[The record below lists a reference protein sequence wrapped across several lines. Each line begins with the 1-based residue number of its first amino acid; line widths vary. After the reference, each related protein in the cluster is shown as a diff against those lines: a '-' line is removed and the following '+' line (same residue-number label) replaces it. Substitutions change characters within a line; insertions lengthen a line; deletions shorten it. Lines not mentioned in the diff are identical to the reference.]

1 MKPTRLGVVVQL
13 CALPWVGFVP
23 DDLTAAPVAVVRRLA
38 GRFEGRPR
46 CPCRLWRVDER
57 TRTEHLR
64 DVLARLG
71 WRTAEGSDVRALE
84 DFVAERAMDG

>member
-38 GRFEGRPR
+38 GR
-46 CPCRLWRVDER
+46 LRVDPAALADYGGWDER

-71 WRTAEGSDVRALE
+71 WRTAEGGDVRALE